1 MTSEGTVTIFPLTMK
16 RRSNTKHLITLRR
29 KALKLSGYRLAIKA
43 GISAQHLN
51 AIESGKIQMPRVD
64 VAMRIADALDMQVA
78 DLFPEVAA

>member
-16 RRSNTKHLITLRR
+16 RRSNTKHLITVRR

>member
-1 MTSEGTVTIFPLTMK
+1 MK
-16 RRSNTKHLITLRR
+16 RRSNTKHLITVRR